1 MDVNGSCFGSPV
13 PVSPLKERNERLQ
26 IKRKG
31 NCREELTKSPK
42 KRRISP
48 NSYAGDKENDD
59 WGFSDR
65 DSGIV
70 SDCDLLLLEAAKNA
84 ENSCTK
90 MEQSGSEKITAERHD
105 NEDLLDID
113 GSMFDDMLFS
123 EEESS
128 FTAPE
133 SKEETLNLSGSE
145 MCYVVQTWK
154 DPEVPV
160 NMFLQLRSCETNRTA
175 VCQLRPP
182 WSSLPVKEGD
192 VVSIIGAKYEKETWY
207 LDLKAGIL
215 VHHSDLLV
223 SGTSVVGSLFCR
235 RRAVLAEWFRGVDV
249 TAACAVIG
257 SLVHTIL
264 QEVLQNKIQDK
275 NSVEQLVMKT
285 LENPDNLRQL
295 LLCGLSS
302 DKARAEI
309 MPFVPR
315 IVQFVSQHV
324 THPHKNRG
332 LAVTDIEDVE
342 ENIWSPRLGVKGKI
356 DVTVKMKSPANSSQ
370 LAPLELKTGRATAS
384 SEHRGQV
391 MLYILM
397 LQDLGYN
404 VNKGLLLYLRDDVSL
419 MEIPFS
425 HPESRDL
432 IQLRNELANNL
443 RTAMPSEMGQPPVLP
458 KPISRTNGCSKCPY
472 LIECSAYQRATDPSH
487 PLLEVGG
494 AAHLSEESI
503 NYFLW
508 WTGLLG
514 LEEAQRLSNSKLA
527 DLWKLSAADRE
538 KRGSCASELSLEG
551 KAIQCG
557 SVFRQR
563 LVVSNRDRD
572 LTTIGGLA
580 EGDFVLV
587 SSNLRIAVTT
597 GTIDKIDPFGIDII
611 LNRDL
616 RSRHYGDKFHIDVY
630 ESQSSLSYLMTNLGL
645 LMDNT
650 EAAAKL
656 RSIVVDRAKPEFSSE
671 EIGRLSGSE
680 KTITQHLNIA
690 QLNAIRKSVASRNY
704 LLICG
709 MPGTGKTEMLASLVR
724 VLVGR
729 GASVLITSNTH
740 SAVDNLLLRLKK
752 HNLPILRLGSEQR
765 IHPELRCFSEAEL
778 SKGCKTPEE
787 LTKRLN
793 SRLIV
798 GSTCLGTNSPL
809 LTGRRFSVCLV
820 DESTQTLQ
828 VMLMRPLLLCE
839 RFILVGDP
847 QQLPPVVTSLKARQ
861 LGLDESLF
869 TRLDGLGATVILDLQ
884 YRMNRAIVKLAN
896 HLAYGGRLRCANA
909 DIANA
914 TLRVE
919 NIQKV
924 PQWMSRIVSP
934 DMSDAVL
941 FVDTGVVPLLEENSN
956 KNGRC
961 TNIHELAL
969 LAAVTSIWEKGAVDT
984 KDIGIIAPFRAQV
997 NLIRKALPSHEVNTV
1012 DQFQGRDKSVILL
1025 SCTRSKKSIA
1035 KNSAK
1040 DNETASLKKEE
1051 EDEIKDTAILDDI
1064 RRLTVAVTRAKHKL
1078 VMFGD
1083 RETLRHH
1090 KPFFRAFELLDKKG
1104 LVLSVHDNSKEF
1116 LWKPLVE
1123 NVFSELGVKS
1133 KPVTIK
1139 SVNEN

>member
-1 MDVNGSCFGSPV
+1 MAGNGSPLGSLV
-13 PVSPLKERNERLQ
+13 PVSPLKERNARVQ

-31 NCREELTKSPK
+31 NVEDWKKSPK
-42 KRRISP
+42 KMRVSP
-48 NSYAGDKENDD
+48 VHIVDKENDD

-70 SDCDLLLLEAAKNA
+70 SDSDLMLLEAMKNA
-84 ENSCTK
+84 EESCNK
-90 MEQSGSEKITAERHD
+90 VEQTASEKIAAENND
-105 NEDLLDID
+105 SEDLLDID
-113 GSMFDDMLFS
+113 SSMFSDILFS
-123 EEESS
+123 EEETS
-128 FTAPE
+128 FSTPE
-133 SKEETLNLSGSE
+133 RKDETLNLSGSE
-145 MCYVVQTWK
+145 MCCVVQTWK
-154 DPEVPV
+154 DPERPV
-160 NMFLQLRSCETNRTA
+160 NKFLQLRSCETTRTA

-182 WSSLPVKEGD
+182 WSSVPVKEGD
-192 VVSIIGAKYEKETWY
+192 VVSIIGAKYEQESWY
-207 LDLKAGIL
+207 IDLKAGIL

-249 TAACAVIG
+249 TAACAVVG
-257 SLVHTIL
+257 SLVHAIL
-264 QEVLQNKIQDK
+264 QEVLQCKIQDK
-275 NSVEQLVMKT
+275 KGVEQVVMKT

-302 DKARAEI
+302 DKARTEI

-324 THPHKNRG
+324 TNPQKNRG

-356 DVTVKMKSPANSSQ
+356 DVTVKIKSPANSSQ
-370 LAPLELKTGRATAS
+370 LAPLELKTGRASAS

-397 LQDLGYN
+397 LRDLGYS
-404 VNKGLLLYLRDDVSL
+404 VDKGLLLYLRDDVSL

-443 RTAMPSEMGQPPVLP
+443 RTAMPTEVGQPPVLP
-458 KPISRTNGCSKCPY
+458 NPISRTSGCNRCPY
-472 LIECSAYQRATDPSH
+472 LIECSAYQRATDASH

-494 AAHLSEESI
+494 ATHLSEESI
-503 NYFLW
+503 NYFLR

-514 LEEAQRLSNSKLA
+514 LEEAQRISNSKLA
-527 DLWKLSAADRE
+527 DLWKLSATERE
-538 KRGSCASELSLEG
+538 KRGSCASDLSLEG

-557 SVFRQR
+557 SAFCQR

-572 LTTIGGLA
+572 LTAIGGLA

-597 GTIDKIDPFGIDII
+597 GTIDKIDSFGMDII

-616 RSRHYGDKFHIDVY
+616 GSRHYGDRFHVDVY
-630 ESQSSLSYLMTNLGL
+630 ESQSSLSYLMTSLGL

-656 RSIVVDRAKPEFSSE
+656 RSIVVDRVKPEFSSE
-671 EIGRLSGSE
+671 EIARLSGSE
-680 KTITQHLNIA
+680 KSITQHLNTA

-729 GASVLITSNTH
+729 GASILITSNTH

-778 SKGCKTPEE
+778 AKGCKSPEE

-793 SRLIV
+793 SKQIV

-828 VMLMRPLLLCE
+828 VMVMRPLLLCE

-869 TRLDGLGATVILDLQ
+869 SRLDGLGATVILDLQ
-884 YRMNRAIVKLAN
+884 YRMNRAIVKLSN

-914 TLRVE
+914 TLSLK
-919 NIQKV
+919 NLQDI
-924 PQWMSRIVSP
+924 PQWMSRIISAE
-934 DMSDAVL
+934 MSDAVL
-941 FVDTGVVPLLEENSN
+941 FVDTGVVPPLEEISS

-969 LAAVTSIWEKGAVDT
+969 LASVTKIWEKSGIET

-997 NLIRKALPSHEVNTV
+997 NLIRKALPSHDVNTV
-1012 DQFQGRDKSVILL
+1012 DQFQGRDKSIILL
-1025 SCTRSKKSIA
+1025 SCTRSKKTVA
-1035 KNSAK
+1035 KHSDAS
-1040 DNETASLKKEE
+1040 DSETANSKKEE
-1051 EDEIKDTAILDDI
+1051 EEEVKDTAILDDI

-1083 RETLRHH
+1083 RETLQHH
-1090 KPFFRAFELLDKKG
+1090 KPFVRAFELLDKKG
-1104 LVLSVHDNSKEF
+1104 NVVPVRDNTEEF
-1116 LWKPLVE
+1116 LWKPLIE
-1123 NVFSELGVKS
+1123 NVFSKLGVKS
-1133 KPVTIK
+1133 KLTANT
-1139 SVNEN
+1139 SQNVN